1 MLELWIFRSL
11 FVDAGLQS
19 FEAISTA
26 TVDFV
31 KPCFLMVGLSTMRIR
46 QDNPFSNPDHASHPK
61 YERFSYWLRT
71 GGAMISFGVCSR
83 GN

>member
-26 TVDFV
+26 AVDFV
-31 KPCFLMVGLSTMRIR
+31 KPCF
-46 QDNPFSNPDHASHPK
+46 
-61 YERFSYWLRT
+61 
-71 GGAMISFGVCSR
+71 
-83 GN
+83 